1 MSARLLR
8 WLHPGIGIK
17 RWVALVVGS
26 ACLTVLGLFIALGK
40 DLIQETYRQLN
51 SFPYQNLIPVL
62 AVILMMLGV
71 AGIALGVQRVLRS
84 IVRGISAEAEGR
96 TGEILYEQR
105 LLKRGPKIVAVGG
118 GTGLPSLLRG
128 LKAYTSNIT
137 AIVTTMDDGGSSG
150 RLRRERNMLAPGDIR
165 NNLIAL
171 AEDESS
177 IGRLFQHRFAGD
189 VKSSLNGHSLG
200 NLVLAGLQ
208 EMNGSFDKA
217 IEELSLILKTRGRV
231 LPSTLDHAELCAQM
245 EDGSVVIGECNIPEV
260 HKPINRVF
268 LNKEHI
274 KPYPKALEAIRQAD
288 IIILGPGSLF
298 TSLIPNLLVTG
309 LAHEIEAAGAKKFY
323 ITNLMTQPGETDG
336 FTLSD
341 HLKALEPYIDIHTF
355 DFVIVNSEPVP
366 EDLFKRY
373 KAEGQVPVVNDLRN
387 SSRDGVQV
395 VPTKLLDIV
404 ELEDKLTIKHHS
416 RRLAAVIARCA
427 RDEFQTSLMPKLF

>member
-1 MSARLLR
+1 MSPRLLR
-8 WLHPGIGIK
+8 WLHPGIGVK

-40 DLIQETYRQLN
+40 DLITEIYRKLLS
-51 SFPYQNLIPVL
+51 SFPYQNLITVL
-62 AVILMMLGV
+62 AVLLMVLGV
-71 AGIALGVQRVLRS
+71 VGIVLGVQRALRS

-189 VKSSLNGHSLG
+189 VKSSLDGHSLG

-245 EDGSVVIGECNIPEV
+245 EDGSVVVGECNIPEV
-260 HKPINRVF
+260 RKRVHRVF
-268 LNKEHI
+268 LNKEHV

-298 TSLIPNLLVTG
+298 TSL
-309 LAHEIEAAGAKKFY
+309 
-323 ITNLMTQPGETDG
+323 
-336 FTLSD
+336 
-341 HLKALEPYIDIHTF
+341 
-355 DFVIVNSEPVP
+355 
-366 EDLFKRY
+366 
-373 KAEGQVPVVNDLRN
+373 
-387 SSRDGVQV
+387 
-395 VPTKLLDIV
+395 
-404 ELEDKLTIKHHS
+404 
-416 RRLAAVIARCA
+416 
-427 RDEFQTSLMPKLF
+427 